1 MTTAGSWIVDPI
13 RIWCLFSEI
22 TKNWHLTSRSHTST
36 LSTLLL
42 TTGLLHWSIKH
53 IEYTPSWSS
62 SFFEC
67 RLGLNMPYATALNEF
82 TEIHE
87 HLVYDSDNQ
96 QLEALGGLI
105 CISRLNP

>member
-1 MTTAGSWIVDPI
+1 M
-13 RIWCLFSEI
+13 L
-22 TKNWHLTSRSHTST
+22 
-36 LSTLLL
+36 
-42 TTGLLHWSIKH
+42 
-53 IEYTPSWSS
+53 
-62 SFFEC
+62 
-67 RLGLNMPYATALNEF
+67 YATALNEF